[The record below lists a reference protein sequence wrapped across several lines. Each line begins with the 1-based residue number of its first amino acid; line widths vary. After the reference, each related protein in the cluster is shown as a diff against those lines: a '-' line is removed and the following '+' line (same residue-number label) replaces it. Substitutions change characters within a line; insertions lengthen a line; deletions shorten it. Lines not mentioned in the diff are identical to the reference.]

1 MRHGESPSARCQ
13 QNIRNERRLLGEAFS
28 LREKDP
34 SCRQR
39 NRRDGD
45 TPLKYRHFLWAAI
58 LLPLLAALPA
68 FSGHGRKPLSS
79 TKGFIIDGKRFLVE
93 ESAGN
98 DLSLL
103 SRELTRQGLNVVLPG
118 KPSATH
124 PFFDDA
130 LREDVGNIPPP
141 AMSLPP
147 GFHPERT
154 LRLESGTGPIDLA
167 FGEIDVSGRTA
178 RNRLSASGWECV
190 ARDDIPPATSVAT
203 QKKGRE
209 TAIVFLEEKEGKFLL
224 VRRLE

>member
-1 MRHGESPSARCQ
+1 
-13 QNIRNERRLLGEAFS
+13 
-28 LREKDP
+28 
-34 SCRQR
+34 
-39 NRRDGD
+39 
-45 TPLKYRHFLWAAI
+45 LKYRHFLWAAI

-93 ESAGN
+93 ESAGD

-103 SRELTRQGLNVVLPG
+103 GRELTRQGLNVHLPG

-124 PFFDDA
+124 PFFADA
-130 LREDVGNIPPP
+130 LREDVGNILPP

-147 GFHPERT
+147 GFRPERT
-154 LRLESGTGPIDLA
+154 LRLESVTGPIDLA

-190 ARDDIPPATSVAT
+190 ARDDIPSATSVAT